1 MAGECRVADL
11 SGRPLCL
18 KPKDAAPENAAAEA
32 HSGAV
37 NRMFNSSSDKS
48 SSDKMTKLNFARG
61 YKMDVVIAD
70 DSRVVRKIIQD
81 VCNGQSWDI
90 EIHHAEDGE
99 TARQLLSKM
108 DAGLAFLDINMPGMT
123 GLEALAHARR
133 KGSKIVSVI
142 MSSSDGFALRTAAQ
156 ELGAYEYLVKPF
168 NANQIQSILETA
180 RSILS
185 SPTVLVVDD
194 SSTVRKILTRM
205 LFQIGQSYEV
215 EEAEDAETAIRMVR
229 AGVFDTVLLD
239 LTMPGL
245 GGLTALPMLK
255 AENPSAKIYVVT
267 SKSDTETVKACKAAG
282 ADGFL
287 IKPVHPEKLQ
297 KLLAQNNAA

>member
-1 MAGECRVADL
+1 
-11 SGRPLCL
+11 
-18 KPKDAAPENAAAEA
+18 
-32 HSGAV
+32 
-37 NRMFNSSSDKS
+37 
-48 SSDKMTKLNFARG
+48 
-61 YKMDVVIAD
+61 MDVVIAD

-142 MSSSDGFALRTAAQ
+142 MSSSDGFALRTAA
-156 ELGAYEYLVKPF
+156 
-168 NANQIQSILETA
+168 QIQSILETA